1 MKNKKNKTVLP
12 KKSINLIL
20 VWLISF
26 SSVFAQ
32 QSESKIVT
40 GQVLDSSGEPLFRVT
55 VALKNSS
62 SGTLTDLEGKFSISI
77 PQNIKNPVLSFS
89 YLGFAPTEIEVKNQ
103 THLNIKMQ
111 EKQNSLDEVVVVGY
125 GTVARRDLTGSVD
138 KVNIKEIQKA
148 PVIGFD
154 QSLAGRV
161 AGVNIFSNEGTPGVD
176 ADIVIRGTN
185 SVTQDNNPLF
195 VIDGFPVEGS
205 LSSFID
211 PNDIESMEILKDA
224 SATAIYGVRGANGV
238 VIITT
243 KSGTSKKPT
252 LTYDGFYG
260 IQSISK
266 TMDVLDGYEFV
277 KLQAELY
284 SPEIMNTR
292 YFSDGKT
299 LDSYKGTGVNFQDY
313 LFELAPIQ
321 KHGISL
327 MAGSEDTKYN
337 ISLSQTSQEGI
348 ITNTGFNRLQGR
360 ISIDQD
366 VRKWLKI
373 GIKTSYSRQKRYGA
387 TPSSDTYSHAM
398 SYNLL
403 FNTWSYR
410 PVTGSSDVDLLEE
423 LYDPGIDSSSDYRI
437 NPIIAVENEVRD
449 RVQTNLMANAY
460 MDIALPFDLKWRS
473 TVGYNKQDMHD
484 DQYNNSK
491 SRTGNPRVGNLG
503 VNAKETFEEKA
514 RWTTEHTLSYKKKL
528 KRFHNIDALAGITAQ
543 QQTTAYSSVWMQ
555 QIPNESLVMSGMDEG
570 VFNSLTSV
578 RSENALLSYLGRFNY
593 NYNYKYYLTA
603 SFRAD
608 GSSKFSD
615 GNKWGYFPSGSL
627 MWRFNKE
634 KFMKSV
640 SFISDGK
647 LRLSWG
653 LTGNNRISD
662 FPYQSQIVTNSQ
674 YKYYWGGTPINSTVV
689 ATPGN
694 LDLSWEITSQT
705 NLGIDLQLF
714 SGRVSFTG
722 DIYSKTTKDLLLF
735 ADLPGSTGF
744 DNVKV
749 YKNTGT
755 VENRG
760 LELTLN
766 TVNIDTKDF
775 TWTTNFN
782 ISFNRNKVKALAE
795 NQEMLLTAINWD
807 SNWNNSPAYIS
818 RIGEPLGLMF
828 GYWYEGTYKYE
839 DFDKVGSSYL
849 LKEGVP
855 YIGDRSNV
863 QPGDMKYRDINEDG
877 IINDKDRTVI
887 GKGFADH
894 TGGFTNT
901 LRYKS
906 FDLSVFFQW
915 SYGNDILNANK
926 LVLERATRGYFNM
939 FASYKD
945 RWTPENPYSDIPRAG
960 EGSGNHYSSYAI
972 EDASYIRLKSLTLGY
987 NVPDN
992 ISKKVSMQ
1000 NVRVY
1005 FSAQNLF
1012 TITNYSGMDP
1022 ETSVRHSALTP
1033 GFDFSAYPRAST
1045 YSIGLNLTLR

>member
-1 MKNKKNKTVLP
+1 MKNNRNKTVLL
-12 KKSINLIL
+12 KRSIHFVL
-20 VWLISF
+20 VWLIGF
-26 SSVFAQ
+26 SSAYAQ
-32 QSESKIVT
+32 QSSSKIVT
-40 GQVLDSSGEPLFRVT
+40 GQVLGSDGSPLVGAT
-55 VALKNSS
+55 VALKSTS
-62 SGTLTDLEGKFSISI
+62 SGTITDLEGRFSIAIAESI
-77 PQNIKNPVLSFS
+77 KDPVLTFS
-89 YLGFAPTEIEVKNQ
+89 YLGFISTEVEVKNQ
-103 THLNIKMQ
+103 THINARLQ
-111 EKQNSLDEVVVVGY
+111 EEPNSLEEVVVIGY
-125 GTVARRDLTGSVD
+125 GTVSRRDLTGSVD
-138 KVNIKEIQKA
+138 KVDMKEMQKA
-148 PVIGFD
+148 PVISFD

-243 KSGTSKKPT
+243 KSGTAKRPT

-277 KLQAELY
+277 KLQGELY
-284 SPEIMNTR
+284 SLEIMNTR
-292 YFSDGKT
+292 YFSDGQT
-299 LDSYKGTGVNFQDY
+299 LDSYRGTGVNFQDH

-321 KHGISL
+321 KHGVTLS
-327 MAGSEDTKYN
+327 AGSDNTKYTA
-337 ISLSQTSQEGI
+337 SLSYTGQDGVI
-348 ITNTGFNRLQGR
+348 INTGFNRLQGR
-360 ISIDQD
+360 ITIDQD
-366 VRKWLKI
+366 VRDWLKV
-373 GIKTSYSRQKRYGA
+373 GIKTSYSHQKRYGA
-387 TPSSDTYSHAM
+387 TPASDTYSHAM

-403 FNTWSYR
+403 FNTWTYR
-410 PVTGSSDVDLLEE
+410 PVTGSSDVDLLDE
-423 LYDPGIDSSSDYRI
+423 LYDPGVDSSSDYRI
-437 NPIIAVENEVRD
+437 NPIIAVQNELRD
-449 RVQTNLMANAY
+449 RIQTNLMANAY
-460 MDIALPFDLKWRS
+460 VDIKLPYDLKWRS
-473 TVGYNKQDMHD
+473 TLGYNKWGMHD

-503 VNAKETFEEKA
+503 VNAKETFEDRS
-514 RWTTEHTLSYKKKL
+514 RWTTEHTLSFKKRL
-528 KRFHNIDALAGITAQ
+528 KRVHNIDALAGATAQ
-543 QQTTAYSSVWMQ
+543 QQTLAYTSIWMQ
-555 QIPNESLVMSGMDEG
+555 QIPNEQLGMSGMDDG
-570 VFNSLTSV
+570 AFNSLSAV
-578 RSENALLSYLGRFNY
+578 RSENTLLSYLGRFNY
-593 NYNYKYYLTA
+593 NYNYKYYVTA

-608 GSSKFSD
+608 ASSKFAD
-615 GNKWGYFPSGSL
+615 GKKWGYFPSGSL

-634 KFMKSV
+634 KFMQSA

-653 LTGNNRISD
+653 LTGNNRIGDS
-662 FPYQSQIVTNSQ
+662 PYQSQIITQ
-674 YKYYWGGTPINSTVV
+674 PRYKYYWGGVPIISTVV
-689 ATPGN
+689 GTPGN
-694 LDLSWEITSQT
+694 LDLGWEITSQT
-705 NLGIDLQLF
+705 NLGLDLQLF
-714 SGRVSFTG
+714 KGRVSFTG
-722 DIYSKTTKDLLLF
+722 DIYSKTTGDLLLF
-735 ADLPGSTGF
+735 ADLPGSSGF
-744 DNVKV
+744 DTNKV

-755 VENRG
+755 VENKG
-760 LELTLN
+760 LELTFN
-766 TVNIDTKDF
+766 TVNIDANNF

-782 ISFNRNKVKALAE
+782 ISFNKNKVKALAE
-795 NQEMLLTAINWD
+795 NQEMLLTAVNWD

-818 RIGEPLGLMF
+818 RIGEPLGLML

-839 DFDKVGSSYL
+839 DFDRIGNSYL

-863 QPGDMKYRDINEDG
+863 QPGDMRYSDINEDG

-901 LRYKS
+901 FRYKD

-945 RWTPENPYSDIPRAG
+945 RWSPENPYSDIPRAG

-972 EDASYIRLKSLTLGY
+972 EDGSYIRLKSLTLGY
-987 NVPDN
+987 NIPDN
-992 ISKKVSMQ
+992 ISKKIFM
-1000 NVRVY
+1000 RDARIY

-1012 TITNYSGMDP
+1012 TLTNYSGMDP

-1033 GFDFSAYPRAST
+1033 GFDFSAYPRART
-1045 YSIGLNLTLR
+1045 YSIGLNVSLR